1 VIRGRLVSTV
11 HPVTSRDILVII
23 RRAHPMVRDS
33 IVSIAHPMVRDTLV
47 STVRA
52 LTVIRGSLVGTE
64 IRPNLVAIGVSTK
77 PSRLLTSTII
87 IVQISSNPKL
97 VTSTIRDT
105 LVSTGV
111 STNPR
116 MVISTISIMR
126 VVVVT
131 QDKRQIRSS
140 RGKGG
145 INLLLRGYLSSIKA
159 VHSQIMTVLVII
171 MTALIITMTAQLTIV
186 AGEISIVT
194 EEITTI
200 LTGEITVIT
209 AIITVITV

>member
-1 VIRGRLVSTV
+1 MIRDTLVSIG
-11 HPVTSRDILVII
+11 R
-23 RRAHPMVRDS
+23 
-33 IVSIAHPMVRDTLV
+33 AHPMVRDTLV
-47 STVRA
+47 SIAHPMIRYTLVSIGRA
-52 LTVIRGSLVGTE
+52 LTVIWGSLVGTV
-64 IRPNLVAIGVSTK
+64 IRPNLVSIGA
-77 PSRLLTSTII
+77 SRLLTSTII

-105 LVSTGV
+105 LLSTGV

-131 QDKRQIRSS
+131 QDKMQIRSS

-159 VHSQIMTVLVII
+159 LHSQIMTVLVII

-186 AGEISIVT
+186 AEKISIVT

-200 LTGEITVIT
+200 VTGEVTVIT
-209 AIITVITV
+209 A